1 MLSLPDPQHELHS
14 GYDKHGGQKT
24 PDPSIAE
31 VPNPLAAAHQP
42 TGDLNP
48 KLASYLHVNR

>member
-1 MLSLPDPQHELHS
+1 VLSLPDPQHELHS